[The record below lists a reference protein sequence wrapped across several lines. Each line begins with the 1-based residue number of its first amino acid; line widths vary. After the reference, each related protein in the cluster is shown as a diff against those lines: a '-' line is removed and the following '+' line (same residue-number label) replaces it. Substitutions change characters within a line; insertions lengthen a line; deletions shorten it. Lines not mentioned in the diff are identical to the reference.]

1 MKKFILIAFAAI
13 AMIAC
18 NDKGQE
24 PSPTDYTKAY
34 LVGFKVMSVKYSGY
48 KYWFDVLDQNGKSA
62 DAAGLDQVYNANC
75 PVYFKLLSP
84 KRLDITNTL
93 YTAKMIS
100 QEAGGKAPFVVFA
113 DGEISAFP
121 MLKKLDF
128 PDELTFYDDNGTH
141 VLGVYEYE

>member
-24 PSPTDYTKAY
+24 PSPANYTKAY
-34 LVGFKVMSVKYSGY
+34 LLGFKVMSVNNSGY
-48 KYWFDVLDQNGKSA
+48 SYWFEVLDQNGQFVTGTSTAK
-62 DAAGLDQVYNANC
+62 VYNADC
-75 PVYFKLLSP
+75 PVRFKLLTRQDVTS
-84 KRLDITNTL
+84 TL
-93 YTAKMIS
+93 YKAKLMT
-100 QEAGGKAPFVVFA
+100 QEAGGKVPFAVFT

-128 PDELTFYDDNGTH
+128 PDELTFYDDNGIH